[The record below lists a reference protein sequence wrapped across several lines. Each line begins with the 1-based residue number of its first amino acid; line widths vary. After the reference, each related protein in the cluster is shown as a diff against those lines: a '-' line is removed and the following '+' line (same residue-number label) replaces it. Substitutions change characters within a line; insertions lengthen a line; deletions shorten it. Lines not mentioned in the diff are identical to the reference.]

1 VCVCVCSASMDIPE
15 FVGALISDSLDLVL
29 ICFAYL
35 QLQLQL
41 QSWMANLKTRDFGA
55 PKPPGRLL

>member
-1 VCVCVCSASMDIPE
+1 MDIPE